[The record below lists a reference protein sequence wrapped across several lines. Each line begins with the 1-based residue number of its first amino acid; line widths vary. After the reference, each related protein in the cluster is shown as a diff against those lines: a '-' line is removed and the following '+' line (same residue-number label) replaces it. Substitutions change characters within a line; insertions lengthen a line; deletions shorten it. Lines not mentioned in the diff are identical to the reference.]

1 VPRTIDQE
9 QRRTEIAEAV
19 WRLIVREGVS
29 AVSLRTVA
37 AEAGIVLGSLRH
49 SFPAKAD
56 LLAYSM
62 ELVHARATDRVR
74 AHSGERD
81 PRALVTA
88 MLAEVMPLD
97 EQRLIEMRVNL
108 ALMVESPAH
117 PRLGRQTLLAQQA
130 VAGLC
135 EQACVILQQTGH
147 LHATR
152 DPAAEG
158 RRLHALLDGIAMHLV
173 VDPSGTP
180 AALPTLNAHLDEL
193 ATATTVQPWRR

>member
-1 VPRTIDQE
+1 MPRTIDQE

-19 WRLIVREGVS
+19 WRLIVRDGVS

-62 ELVHARATDRVR
+62 ELVHARATERVR
-74 AHSGERD
+74 AHSNLSD
-81 PRALVTA
+81 PRELVRA
-88 MLAEVMPLD
+88 MLAEVLPLD
-97 EQRLIEMRVNL
+97 AQRLVEMRVNL

-135 EQACVILQQTGH
+135 EQACRHLQQTGH
-147 LHATR
+147 LHPGR
-152 DPAAEG
+152 DPVAEG
-158 RRLHALLDGIAMHLV
+158 RRLHALLDGLAMHLV
-173 VDPSGTP
+173 VDPAGTP
-180 AALPTLNAHLDEL
+180 DALPTLDRHLDEL
-193 ATATTVQPWRR
+193 RGSTVPSWTR